1 MTRNLDGCNL
11 PLPKSLGT
19 CKHPRTQCFAQAAL
33 TPQRDPRSGLSR
45 SRGES
50 KGKPAT
56 NSKSDG
62 IPGEWR
68 SEMVF
73 QAASDKRRG
82 STGLL
87 GDVVLSPTLAA
98 PALAQSLTETVRR
111 FCTHAAAGPAK
122 QRRAQ
127 SQTSSK
133 QQVRRYPTVS
143 PGYGFREEG
152 DPQESAVQSG
162 GPGPGGNPLASVLWT
177 LRRKIS
183 HMQLPDPE
191 TFSWACGSSGF
202 RSGWSC
208 SASLR

>member
-1 MTRNLDGCNL
+1 MAPVGVKPDI
-11 PLPKSLGT
+11 
-19 CKHPRTQCFAQAAL
+19 
-33 TPQRDPRSGLSR
+33 LS
-45 SRGES
+45 
-50 KGKPAT
+50 GKPPKFGTRETGSAEVEESPKANQQQT
-56 NSKSDG
+56 ASPTVSQGSGDQR
-62 IPGEWR
+62 WF
-68 SEMVF
+68 F

-127 SQTSSK
+127 RQTSSK
-133 QQVRRYPTVS
+133 QQVRRYPAVS

-162 GPGPGGNPLASVLWT
+162 GPRPRP
-177 LRRKIS
+177 RRKIRS
-183 HMQLPDPE
+183 PLCSGRRDDFKELCLWLWCHTSKPQVGLSP
-191 TFSWACGSSGF
+191 SGSITT
-202 RSGWSC
+202 
-208 SASLR
+208 

>member
-1 MTRNLDGCNL
+1 MEAVVIILV
-11 PLPKSLGT
+11 PLGRVAFCTLTKGLSNIGRGLQGERPSDRRRGLTGLLGDVVLSRRSQPCTQPRPSLELSVG
-19 CKHPRTQCFAQAAL
+19 FAQAAL

-50 KGKPAT
+50 KGKPAA

-68 SEMVF
+68 SEVVF

-87 GDVVLSPTLAA
+87 GDVVLSPTLTA

-127 SQTSSK
+127 RQTSSK

-143 PGYGFREEG
+143 PG
-152 DPQESAVQSG
+152 
-162 GPGPGGNPLASVLWT
+162 
-177 LRRKIS
+177 
-183 HMQLPDPE
+183 
-191 TFSWACGSSGF
+191 
-202 RSGWSC
+202 
-208 SASLR
+208 